1 MMKKVKWVLPW
12 LFLLLCTGCYNY
24 RELNQIALTS
34 AIGIDKADDGEGYT
48 VTVQVLNTQKQGSD
62 SNYSGS
68 QPKFILY
75 EQTGPT
81 LQHALRTIIL
91 ESPRRLYVN
100 HINLLVISETVAKDG
115 IKEILDFFA
124 RNTEFRKDFLVVIS
138 REASTEDVMQ
148 ILTPLETLN
157 SKNIHDSIMADAKF
171 YGMATKVTFEDLLN
185 TYLNQRTN
193 IVLPSVEVVG
203 NTKKGEGEDNIK
215 QSVPDATVK
224 LTPLAI
230 FSGEKMMDYLT
241 EEESRIYNYVQNNI
255 QNTIVTTDCSENGKF
270 TAELISTKTKLKPD
284 IENKKIS
291 IQVKATAS
299 IKEINCNMNLL
310 SPDSIQLLENKINTE
325 IEETIEKD
333 IIKIIQTYKTDIF
346 GFEELLYKSNPNTYK
361 QLKEKYGEELIE
373 NFKFEVSS
381 KVKLQTKGN
390 IVKEITR

>member
-1 MMKKVKWVLPW
+1 MKKIKWILPCFF
-12 LFLLLCTGCYNY
+12 LFLCTGCYNY

-34 AIGIDKADDGEGYT
+34 AIGINKAENGEGYV

-75 EQTGPT
+75 EQTGAT

-100 HINLLVISETVAKDG
+100 HMNLLVISEKVAKEG

-138 REASTEDVMQ
+138 RESDTKDVMQ

-157 SKNIHDSIMADAKF
+157 SKNIRDSIIADVKF
-171 YGMATKVTFEDLLN
+171 YGMTTKVTFEDLLN
-185 TYLNQRTN
+185 SYLNQRTN
-193 IVLPSVEVVG
+193 IVLPSVEVIG

-215 QSVPDATVK
+215 QSIPDATIQIK
-224 LTPLAI
+224 PLAI
-230 FSGEKMMDYLT
+230 FKEDKMVGYLT
-241 EEESRIYNYVQNNI
+241 EEESRVYNYVQNNI
-255 QNTIVTTDCSENGKF
+255 QNTIVTTSCSENGKF
-270 TAELISTKTKLKPD
+270 TTELISTKTKLKPD
-284 IENKKIS
+284 IQNKKVN

-299 IKEINCNMNLL
+299 IKEINCNMDLL
-310 SPDSIQLLENKINTE
+310 DAKSIQILEDKINAE
-325 IEETIEKD
+325 IEKAITED
-333 IIKIIQTYKTDIF
+333 VAKIIQTYETDIF
-346 GFEELLYKSNPNTYK
+346 GFEELFYKDNPTVYK
-361 QLKEKYGEELIE
+361 NLKEKYGNELIE
-373 NFKFEVSS
+373 NIQIEVTS
-381 KVKLQTKGN
+381 KVQLQTKGN

>member
-1 MMKKVKWVLPW
+1 MKKIKWVLPW

-34 AIGIDKADDGEGYT
+34 AIGIDKAEDGEGYT

-157 SKNIHDSIMADAKF
+157 SKNIHDSITTDVKF

-203 NTKKGEGEDNIK
+203 NTEKGEGEDNIK
-215 QSVPDATVK
+215 QSVPDATVQIK
-224 LTPLAI
+224 PLAI
-230 FSGEKMMDYLT
+230 FSGEKMIGYLT
-241 EEESRIYNYVQNNI
+241 EEESRIYNYVQNNM
-255 QNTIVTTDCSENGKF
+255 QNTIITADCSEDGKF
-270 TAELISTKTKLKPD
+270 TTELISMKTKLKPD
-284 IENKKIS
+284 TENKKIS

-346 GFEELLYKSNPNTYK
+346 GFEELLYKSNPTTYK
-361 QLKEKYGEELIE
+361 QLKEKYGKELIQ